1 MSAPNLLALTTRT
14 IDTAI
19 ALATTSV
26 ADLIAAVA
34 SGHAYSV
41 EAVFCSNYHA
51 STAGYITVIH
61 KKGGTEYKV
70 VGSLRVS
77 AGQMLNALLGKP
89 LYLAEGDSLRIQ
101 ADADSVFVCLAP
113 YSNVN

>member
-1 MSAPNLLALTTRT
+1 MAAPNLLALTTRT

-19 ALATTSV
+19 ADATTSV
-26 ADLIAAVA
+26 ADLIAAITT
-34 SGHAYSV
+34 GHAFSV

-51 STAGYITVIH
+51 SLAGYITVIH
-61 KKGGTEYKV
+61 KKGGTEHII
-70 VGSLRVS
+70 VGKLRVS

-101 ADADSVFVCLAP
+101 ADANSVFTCFAP
-113 YSNVN
+113 YSDVI